1 MFFAYKAKKW
11 AEAPTGVGLKTDILI
26 LRKDNTSVKIRD
38 EDVLM
43 REIGD
48 TYSKEKEKKSKI
60 RESLLIKL
68 IKNSLGVLRWNL
80 QY

>member
-1 MFFAYKAKKW
+1 M
-11 AEAPTGVGLKTDILI
+11 GLKTDILI

-38 EDVLM
+38 ENVLV

-68 IKNSLGVLRWNL
+68 IKNSLGVLR
-80 QY
+80 

>member
-68 IKNSLGVLRWNL
+68 IKNSLGVLR
-80 QY
+80 

>member
-1 MFFAYKAKKW
+1 M
-11 AEAPTGVGLKTDILI
+11 GLKTDILI

-60 RESLLIKL
+60 RGSLLIKL
-68 IKNSLGVLRWNL
+68 IKNSLGVLR
-80 QY
+80 